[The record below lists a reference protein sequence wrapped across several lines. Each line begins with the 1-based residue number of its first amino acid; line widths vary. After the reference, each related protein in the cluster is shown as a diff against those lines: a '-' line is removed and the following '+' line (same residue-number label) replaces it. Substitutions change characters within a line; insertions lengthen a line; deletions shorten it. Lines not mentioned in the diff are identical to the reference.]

1 MLKKGMDELQR
12 LSTEEFHA
20 SHKSPIVVIL
30 ENVRSMHNVGSVFRT
45 CDAFRVEK
53 ICLCGYTPRPPHRDI
68 NKTALGATETV
79 EWAGYEDGL
88 TAVAQLKEQGYSVYT
103 IEQVHNSISLESF
116 NYQSGEKIALVFGNE
131 AEGVS
136 EELIA
141 AADGCI
147 EIPQF
152 GSKHSF
158 NISVAAGIVLWEL
171 CKSQAQQKIIDIRN

>member
-1 MLKKGMDELQR
+1 M
-12 LSTEEFHA
+12 A
-20 SHKSPIVVIL
+20 VVL

-45 CDAFRVEK
+45 SDAFIIDK

-68 NKTALGATETV
+68 NKTALGATESV
-79 EWAGYEDGL
+79 FWKGYDHAID
-88 TAVAQLKEQGYSVYT
+88 AVKELRNEGYKIYAV
-103 IEQVHNSISLESF
+103 EQVHGSIPLDQFEINSR
-116 NYQSGEKIALVFGNE
+116 EKIALVFGNE

-136 EELIA
+136 EELIQQC
-141 AADGCI
+141 DGCI

-171 CKSQAQQKIIDIRN
+171 YKKINIAKAG

>member
-1 MLKKGMDELQR
+1 MIELQR
-12 LSTEEFHA
+12 LSTEDFRNSE
-20 SHKSPIVVIL
+20 KSPIAVVL

-45 CDAFRVEK
+45 SDAFIIDK

-68 NKTALGATETV
+68 NKTALGATESV
-79 EWAGYEDGL
+79 EWKGYDHAID
-88 TAVAQLKEQGYSVYT
+88 AVTELRNEGYKIYAV
-103 IEQVHNSISLESF
+103 EQVHGSMPLDQFEINT
-116 NYQSGEKIALVFGNE
+116 GEKIALIFGNE

-136 EELIA
+136 EELIPQC
-141 AADGCI
+141 DGCI

-171 CKSQAQQKIIDIRN
+171 YRKIKIAKAK